1 MPFGP
6 RLDTN
11 DWTLRLDTKVGM
23 PFFWDPGWTL
33 KLECLLGPGLDTKV
47 GHKSTNNLYVFKLLA
62 FGPHYYYYYYLL
74 LTTRLTSSRRRCL
87 CGLVSIG
94 LRWALRC
101 RSLDCR
107 RNAFQ
112 RKHAETYKVCFT
124 AWISMASIVSNS
136 RMCCMR
142 QTAKGLKRRLIFG
155 RPCVVLFRLQK

>member
-62 FGPHYYYYYYLL
+62 FGAPDW
-74 LTTRLTSSRRRCL
+74 TRK
-87 CGLVSIG
+87 
-94 LRWALRC
+94 
-101 RSLDCR
+101 LD
-107 RNAFQ
+107 
-112 RKHAETYKVCFT
+112 TKVGMDFWT
-124 AWISMASIVSNS
+124 QVTN
-136 RMCCMR
+136 
-142 QTAKGLKRRLIFG
+142 
-155 RPCVVLFRLQK
+155 